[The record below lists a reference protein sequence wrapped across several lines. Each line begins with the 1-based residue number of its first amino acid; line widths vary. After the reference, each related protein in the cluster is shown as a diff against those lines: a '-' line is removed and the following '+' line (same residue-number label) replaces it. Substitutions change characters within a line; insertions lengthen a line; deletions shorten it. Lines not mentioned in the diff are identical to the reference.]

1 MKTQVRWII
10 LILLFCTSCQVGKI
24 PCPKVK
30 EAKLRSH
37 YRSSVFLARANQDK
51 SSSVEPN
58 QHYKD
63 VRTTNTRYI
72 QNVSVA
78 EWDCPRVGRKR
89 YLPKAVKENI
99 RKNMDKIKTDL
110 KKDELK

>member
-1 MKTQVRWII
+1 MKTRYPLSI
-10 LILLFCTSCQVGKI
+10 LIVLFFASCQVGKI

-30 EAKLRSH
+30 EAKLRTH
-37 YRSSVFLARANQDK
+37 YRASAFSARANQDQN
-51 SSSVEPN
+51 SN
-58 QHYKD
+58 TQTQHYRD
-63 VRTTNTRYI
+63 PRTTNTRYI